1 MLRNREWL
9 VFTLMQLLVLGLAA
23 VGCLYAPQSA
33 LWFLLGSGGV
43 LIGCN
48 LIFTLWR
55 YCRIRR
61 LTQCLRRIS
70 TGNYSVDLTRFREG
84 ELSILEGEL
93 SRLVRMLGERDALL
107 RRERN
112 NLADALSDI
121 SHQLKTPLTSMGVL
135 CDLLRRSDLPE
146 EKRKQF
152 TLTMAHQL
160 SRMQWLLDT
169 LLKLSRLDAGTIQ
182 FEQAPVNIPQL
193 VQKALEGLRI
203 PLELKGISLVLQG
216 GELTFLGDMSWSAEA
231 LVNILKNCMEHTPS
245 GGTITI
251 SWEENPLYLQLK
263 IEDTGCGI
271 SREDLPHIFQRFYRG
286 KNSSGD
292 SVGIGLAMARSI
304 LVQQGGEITAASR
317 EGQGTVFQIRFYHQ
331 VV

>member
-9 VFTLMQLLVLGLAA
+9 VFTWMQLLTLGLAA
-23 VGCLYAPQSA
+23 AVLLYAPQYA
-33 LWFLLGSGGV
+33 LWILLGSGGV
-43 LIGCN
+43 LIGGN
-48 LIFTLWR
+48 LLFILWR
-55 YCRIRR
+55 YRRIHQ
-61 LTQCLRRIS
+61 LTQCLRSIS

-107 RRERN
+107 SRERN

-146 EKRKQF
+146 DKRTEF

-160 SRMQWLLDT
+160 GRMQWLLDT
-169 LLKLSRLDAGTIQ
+169 LLKLSRLDAGTIR
-182 FEQAPVNIPQL
+182 FERTSVSIPQL

-203 PLELKGISLVLQG
+203 PMELKGISLAVQG
-216 GELTFLGDMSWSAEA
+216 GELTFLGDMGWTAEA

-245 GGTITI
+245 GGAITI
-251 SWEENPLYLQLK
+251 SWEENPLYLQLR

-271 SREDLPHIFQRFYRG
+271 CREDLPHIFQRFYRG

-304 LVQQGGEITAASR
+304 LMQQGGEITAASR
-317 EGQGTVFQIRFYHQ
+317 EGQGTTFQIRFYHQ
-331 VV
+331 VI